1 MRRHRKSLLV
11 LLTGLLAAPSL
22 TAQSVQELTED
33 MEPTAVLDHLKEVVT
48 SGIVLTI
55 FMLFLFTWAI
65 SRLLGWTFHLLSER
79 YNRYRL
85 RILSIYPVLNVF
97 LWIGFTVGIISFLF
111 DNNTIWAFLASS
123 TLVIGFAAKDALS
136 NILGGLWLVAE
147 RPFQIGDRIALD
159 GHYGEVKKMNIRTT
173 IINTLDD
180 NTVTIPNSIVINQS
194 IANANAGNLD
204 CMVVVDLFLPID
216 VDVNRARKLAFEA
229 AVTSPYINYEKGIQI
244 LFLDHFQNHPATRLR
259 VKAYVLDA
267 RFEKAFEGDVTET
280 AKRAFRAADLYHFQE
295 AQGTDKT
302 TLPTVSPV

>member
-1 MRRHRKSLLV
+1 MMGYRKIAFLFLLV
-11 LLTGLLAAPSL
+11 TTSSSRLLAQ
-22 TAQSVQELTED
+22 TAQELTEEV
-33 MEPTAVLDHLKEVVT
+33 EPTAVLDHLKEVVT

-55 FMLFLFTWAI
+55 FLLILFTWAI
-65 SRLLGWTFHLLSER
+65 SRAMGWIFRKLAER

-85 RILSIYPVLNVF
+85 RILSIYPILNVV
-97 LWIGFTVGIISFLF
+97 LWIGLTVGIISYLF

-147 RPFQIGDRIALD
+147 RPFQIGDRISLD
-159 GHYGEVKKMNIRTT
+159 GHYGEVKNMNIRTT

-180 NTVTIPNSIVINQS
+180 NVVTIPNSIVINQS

-204 CMVVVDLFLPID
+204 CMVVIDLFLPIN

-259 VKAYVLDA
+259 VKAYVLDT

-280 AKRAFRAADLYHFQE
+280 AKRAFRSADLYHFQE

-302 TLPTVSPV
+302 TLPTVSPL